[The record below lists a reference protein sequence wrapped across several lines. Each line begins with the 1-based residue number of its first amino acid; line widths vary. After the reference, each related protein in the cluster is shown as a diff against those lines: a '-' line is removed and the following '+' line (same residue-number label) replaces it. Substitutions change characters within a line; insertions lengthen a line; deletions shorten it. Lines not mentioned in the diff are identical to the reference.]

1 MTQLFAEAVIETRR
15 WRIPRRVKQSLLAV
29 SCLLLLAASS
39 FAAGDSP
46 ATPPCRDSVDS
57 YAGYKLTDVRIVT
70 PLAIKTPLSFLF
82 GSQQKYEEEFDAFL
96 AQMPLKKGDAFDR
109 AKHKLIM
116 EALFDRYSEAVVS
129 PGERIRVAFTT
140 FRFENCDD
148 VARTV
153 GLTYLV
159 YSSEFLYHISRIFE
173 KPNDQITRSF
183 APGKLANAGSL
194 VNVANKLLPQP
205 IVGYDRARELFAGGK
220 ADLQTKNGIID
231 EMAVAATG
239 SPNSATANF
248 NLVGSREFA
257 AGLLSHVNWRMGY
270 DYFDLPSDPN
280 RVKAA
285 TGLAQIF
292 GASKPLGRRELTFRF
307 GASFEGGNRR
317 SDLPVSTL
325 DPEFAQRLGYGA
337 LKAYLGATANRGRQS
352 WTASYGV
359 QLSSDG
365 DDVSLSYTKHIF
377 DAGYRMRYLWRE
389 HFPFRLEAQFTAGAI
404 QTRAK
409 AVPVVERFFGG
420 NKTRSFIDGDD
431 WIINSA
437 PLIRSFPQNTF
448 NLVGLNAPFGGK
460 NFFSANLTLSQPVW
474 NFPAVP
480 DEVSQEPMVREA
492 IASALRSART
502 ATVRSFAEDEAEF
515 QKMQKALLGDAAA
528 PSPPSPGA
536 EEFKGNLVELSAVL
550 AEVDQQLT
558 ALSGQI
564 SPPSEVLD
572 AIDAVRDNDDGLDTI
587 EESNKSIEAAR
598 SDPDKVKGSLRILIA
613 GLNKLRPGQITQ
625 LITQLE
631 PVVEALRAAQM
642 ATPAQTLNASVDKLK
657 KINALMTTSV
667 KELLQF
673 GEVKPATFK
682 PVVEVIKNKASA
694 DDIEEVVKQL
704 GSIVAEIKTRAN
716 TIPNTGRASLLQPA
730 DVSLSKQTAIRL
742 RDEEDT
748 VSEFLNSQFSADTRA
763 MLKAYKD
770 TEDPSDQLVRALIRD
785 LNTLISG
792 PSLFTPERFKKVK
805 LSEETTDLIDK
816 NPVGPEL
823 LALNRVLLAEAFP
836 GFVTKSRLD
845 ESLQPLDGFL
855 KDANRDLGDLEDF
868 ESNESSTVRGAVH
881 ELVIGFGDL
890 APSVAVNITI
900 QTRRLEQ
907 PLTSAGLAKQAQD
920 LLAQGAKLS
929 SLQKRAQKEY
939 QAVGFGRIEQEV
951 DRDIAYTAR
960 SIDVIFREINL
971 VEIAPVVTFDAARIG
986 PGTSPGFGKTHYGLG
1001 AGVRFTI
1008 VTLDFT
1014 AGYSFNLNRQPGEP
1028 RGAVL
1033 LSMTISDLFR

>member
-1 MTQLFAEAVIETRR
+1 MTQFFAEAVIESRR
-15 WRIPRRVKQSLLAV
+15 RRILRGLQQPVLAV
-29 SCLLLLAASS
+29 CCVLMLAASA
-39 FAAGDSP
+39 FAASDGS

-57 YAGYKLTDVRIVT
+57 YVGYKLTDVRIVT

-82 GSQQKYEEEFDAFL
+82 GSQKKFSEEFDALL
-96 AQMPLKKGDAFDR
+96 AQMPLKKGDAFNR
-109 AKHKLIM
+109 KSHNEIM
-116 EALFDRYSEAVVS
+116 EALFNRYSEAVVN
-129 PGERIRVAFTT
+129 PGERIRVAFVT

-153 GLTYLV
+153 GVSYLV
-159 YSSEFLYHISRIFE
+159 YSSEFLYHVSRIFE

-194 VNVANKLLPQP
+194 INVTNKLLPQP

-220 ADLQTKNGIID
+220 ADLKTKNGIIN

-248 NLVGSREFA
+248 NLAGSREFA
-257 AGLLSHVNWRMGY
+257 KGLLSHVDWRMGY

-285 TGLAQIF
+285 TGLAQVF
-292 GASKPLGRRELTFRF
+292 GASKPLGTQSLTFRF
-307 GASFEGGNRR
+307 GASFEGGNRQ
-317 SDLPVSTL
+317 SDLPVSTV
-325 DPEFAQRLGYGA
+325 DPVFAQRLGYGA
-337 LKAYLGATANRGRQS
+337 LKAYLGATASHGRQS

-365 DDVSLSYTKHIF
+365 EDFSLSYTKHIF

-389 HFPFRLEAQFTAGAI
+389 HRPFRLEAQFTAGTI

-448 NLVGLNAPFGGK
+448 NLVGINSPFGGE

-480 DEVSQEPMVREA
+480 DEVSKEPIVKDA

-502 ATVRSFAEDEAEF
+502 ATVRTFAEDVPEYLV
-515 QKMQKALLGDAAA
+515 MQKALLGDAAA
-528 PSPPSPGA
+528 STPSPTCDA
-536 EEFKGNLVELSAVL
+536 VKGNLVDLSAVL

-564 SPPSEVLD
+564 TPPSEVLD
-572 AIDAVRDNDDGLDTI
+572 AIDGVREDPDLGLDLI
-587 EESNKSIEAAR
+587 EEANKSIDAAR
-598 SDPDKVKGSLRILIA
+598 TDTSKFKGSVRTLIV
-613 GLNKLRPGQITQ
+613 GFTTTKSQITQ
-625 LITQLE
+625 LITQLDL
-631 PVVEALRAAQM
+631 VVEALRKAQM
-642 ATPAQTLNASVDKLK
+642 ATPAKNLGDSICKLK
-657 KINALMTTSV
+657 KINELMAPKVT
-667 KELLQF
+667 ELLQF
-673 GEVKPATFK
+673 GEVKAATFK
-682 PVVEVIKNKASA
+682 PVIDVIKTDASSDGI
-694 DDIEEVVKQL
+694 DDVVKQMEN
-704 GSIVAEIKTRAN
+704 IVAGIKPSLN
-716 TIPNTGRASLLQPA
+716 TISSTGRAALLQPV
-730 DVSLSKQTAIRL
+730 DVRLSKTFAKTL
-742 RDEEDT
+742 RDEEDS
-748 VSEFLNSQFSADTRA
+748 VSKFLSSQYSADTRA
-763 MLKAYKD
+763 LVKAYKE
-770 TEDPSDQLVRALIRD
+770 TEDPSDQLLRALVTD
-785 LNTLISG
+785 LNRLISG
-792 PSLFTPERFKKVK
+792 PSLFTDERFEDVK
-805 LSEETTDLIDK
+805 LTAATKTLLAS
-816 NPVGPEL
+816 NPDGPAL
-823 LALNRVLLAEAFP
+823 RALNRTLLAEAFP
-836 GFVTKSRLD
+836 GSITQSQLD
-845 ESLQPLDGFL
+845 ESLQPLEGFL
-855 KDANRDLGDLEDF
+855 KDANRDLNDLADF
-868 ESNESSTVRGAVH
+868 KTSESSTVRGAIH

-890 APSVAVNITI
+890 APPVAVNINT

-907 PLTSAGLAKQAQD
+907 PLTSAGLAKEAKE
-920 LLAQGAKLS
+920 LLAEGAKLLS
-929 SLQKRAQKEY
+929 IQKRAKNEY
-939 QAVGFGRIEQEV
+939 NGVKFGALEQEV

-986 PGTSPGFGKTHYGLG
+986 PGVSPGFGKTHYGVG
-1001 AGVRFTI
+1001 AGVRFSI

-1014 AGYSFNLNRQPGEP
+1014 AGYSFNLNRQPTEP